1 MFHWQREEKWLSKI
15 HSQSCGNMS
24 TQNFQRGFFFS
35 PVIQNLLSKCS
46 ESEFYHY
53 YVLLWEISF
62 LFTDETQHKMLH
74 GFSCKHYTYTSWV
87 KSIIFPTLSILQG
100 YLFLNILILL

>member
-1 MFHWQREEKWLSKI
+1 MI
-15 HSQSCGNMS
+15 I
-24 TQNFQRGFFFS
+24 QNTFPVLWKYEYTKFPKAPP

-46 ESEFYHY
+46 ESEFYYYY

-74 GFSCKHYTYTSWV
+74 GFSSKHYTYTFWV
-87 KSIIFPTLSILQG
+87 KSIIFPALSILQG